1 MDYSVRGRTICPE
14 MVVDVFVDDAPFLED
29 CPTVFRAIL
38 VCQGAALIQINGQRF
53 FVEAPSVL
61 CLNGSEQISLLKS
74 DSFSVCTVFFKPQVI
89 NSRFTLDYIYS
100 ADIRCE
106 HSTERQDLYWLDY
119 FISERGPELCIRL
132 GPHAMERILAILASL
147 RKSLTEQIDGY
158 WPCRSRSHFL
168 EFLFYIR
175 EDSNKYG
182 EYKTGFGKIPE
193 RIEDVYLYL
202 HSHYHQDISLSS
214 LCERFAINRTSLNEY
229 FLKYSG
235 QTVIQYLIHLRIRL
249 ASLFLRDTMVPVKEL
264 VYRTGF
270 SDPVNFNRTF
280 KRITNYTPSQYRKEF
295 NWILM

>member
-1 MDYSVRGRTICPE
+1 MDYSVRGRTIRPE

-61 CLNGSEQISLLKS
+61 CLNGSEQINLLKS

-158 WPCRSRSHFL
+158 WPCRSRSPRIF
-168 EFLFYIR
+168 
-175 EDSNKYG
+175 EDPDG
-182 EYKTGFGKIPE
+182 VACPQG
-193 RIEDVYLYL
+193 
-202 HSHYHQDISLSS
+202 
-214 LCERFAINRTSLNEY
+214 
-229 FLKYSG
+229 
-235 QTVIQYLIHLRIRL
+235 
-249 ASLFLRDTMVPVKEL
+249 
-264 VYRTGF
+264 
-270 SDPVNFNRTF
+270 
-280 KRITNYTPSQYRKEF
+280 
-295 NWILM
+295 